1 MNRRK
6 VLIIGMLD
14 SIHTFRWLSQF
25 KDLSIDFLLFPSKKH
40 KYIHEGLLGLL
51 NSNHEATFSL
61 ATLNFGKRFHGYF
74 DFLLFVLGSKIG
86 RINSRIFFL
95 NRVIQ
100 KSTFSYVHALEIQG
114 AGYLLD
120 AALKNRSYAFSTILT
135 NWGSDI
141 YFYKDK
147 PEHKTKIESALR
159 SADYYS
165 AECARDY
172 ILAREM
178 GFTGIDLPCIPN
190 AGGFTRESQI
200 DASKT
205 SERRSIVAKTYGG
218 EFGRGDLV
226 IKGIGDAFERIDGF
240 TAFLYSVTDDL
251 LDEVEELSRRFY
263 GRVSYSTRKNPLNQN
278 EMSELFRRSR
288 VYLGASRSDGIS
300 TSFLEALNYG
310 CYPIQTDTSCAAD
323 WLKLG
328 AIASIVP
335 QESNLITVELMK
347 SLSDDAL
354 VDKAQIAN
362 QEVSSNYLSYERIKR
377 IASTFY
383 GS

>member
-25 KDLSIDFLLFPSKKH
+25 KELSIDFLLFPSKKH

-61 ATLNFGKRFHGYF
+61 ATLNFGKRLHGYF
-74 DFLLFVLGSKIG
+74 DFLLFVLGSKIL
-86 RINSRIFFL
+86 RINSRVFFL
-95 NRVIQ
+95 NRVIE

-120 AALKNRSYAFSTILT
+120 DALKDRSYAFSTILT

-147 PEHKTKIESALR
+147 PGHKSRIESALR
-159 SADYYS
+159 CADYYS

-172 ILAREM
+172 LLAREM

-190 AGGFTRESQI
+190 AGGFLVDSHNN
-200 DASKT
+200 AKKA
-205 SERRSIVAKTYGG
+205 SERQNIVAKAYGG

-226 IKGIGDAFERIDGF
+226 IKAISDVFERIQDI
-240 TAFLYSVTDDL
+240 TVFLYSVTDDL
-251 LDEVEELSRRFY
+251 LGEVEDLSKRY
-263 GRVSYSTRKNPLNQN
+263 PGRVSYSTRRNPLQQS

-335 QESNLITVELMK
+335 QESTLITLELIK

-362 QEVSSNYLSYERIKR
+362 QKVSSNYLNYERIQR
-377 IASTFY
+377 ISSTFY